1 MEDRYTGY
9 LWREHPSGASPETK
23 AQRIR
28 NSLDNELSFWP
39 DERAVL
45 DALKDV
51 GFGYVSKIM
60 VNASESL
67 RDASRRVCP
76 NTMEDASL
84 CAMGG
89 MTPYPVRSVLK
100 YFAEDFA
107 PDARQDES

>member
-1 MEDRYTGY
+1 VEDRYTGY

-60 VNASESL
+60 VFG
-67 RDASRRVCP
+67 DP
-76 NTMEDASL
+76 
-84 CAMGG
+84 
-89 MTPYPVRSVLK
+89 
-100 YFAEDFA
+100 AEDHRVLLLCK
-107 PDARQDES
+107 P